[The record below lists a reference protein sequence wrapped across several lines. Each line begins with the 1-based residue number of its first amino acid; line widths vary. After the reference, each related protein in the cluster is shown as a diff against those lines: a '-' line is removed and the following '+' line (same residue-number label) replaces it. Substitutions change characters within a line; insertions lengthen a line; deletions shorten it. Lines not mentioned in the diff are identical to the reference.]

1 MRNKGKATKRQVG
14 ELGGLRKRI
23 AALEKS
29 EAELRRI
36 ELELRQSRELLQK
49 TFESQPDAIF
59 VLDADVPPRIVDC
72 NRAATS
78 MFGYARQEL
87 LGRTTQVLH
96 VSEAMLEQFQ
106 EELYPVIIQQAD
118 FHFADFQMRR
128 RDGTVFPTEHTVV
141 PLKTEEGARIGWVS
155 VVRDISERRAAE
167 EALRESENRYR
178 ALYEENPSM
187 YFTMDE
193 EGTVLSVNS
202 FGAEQLGYAM
212 KELVGQPVLNVFHPD
227 DREAVRVQFARCLQ
241 SPMEVAHWEFRKVR
255 KDGSVLWVK
264 EAARAARGPDGDPVV
279 LVVCEDIT
287 ERKRAEE
294 ELFSSRQM
302 LQLVLDNIP
311 QRIFWKDR
319 HSVYLGCNKTLAL
332 DGGYDHPSELIGKTD
347 YETAWAATADL
358 YRADDRR
365 VMETGVPK
373 LNYEEPQI
381 KPDGSQAWLRTSKVP
396 LRDKE
401 GRVIAVLGLY
411 EDITE
416 RKQAEEERVRLVTA
430 IEQAAEAILMTD
442 TDWIIHYVNPALER
456 MSGYGRSEIV
466 GRHVRVLESDQHDK
480 PFYDSIRETLNR
492 GEVWSGRLIKKK
504 KDGTFYQAEA
514 TASPVRDQSGAIIN
528 YVAIHRDIT
537 HEVMIQRQLRQAQKM
552 EAIGTLAGGIAHDFN
567 NILAA
572 IMGFTEMALRKV
584 PEESP
589 VRCDLEHIF
598 KAGSRATDLVRQILT
613 FSRPTELERKP
624 MLVAPLVK
632 ETLKLLRSSL
642 PTTIEIRQDVAIPPG
657 GGVVLGD
664 ASQVHQVLMNLCT
677 NAAHAM
683 RAKGGIL
690 SVGLSE
696 VEVDSS
702 FVSMYPRMGVGPYV
716 CLTVSD
722 TGHGMDAAVMERVFE
737 PYFTTKE
744 AGEGTGLGLAVV
756 QGIVRNCGGVVTVHS
771 EPGQGTTFRVY
782 LPRIGGE
789 IAPEPQPVEVLPA
802 GDERI
807 LFVDDEDALV
817 DLGKRM
823 LNSLGY
829 DVVAKTNSL
838 EALETFRAQP
848 DAFDLVITDMTM
860 PAPTGMELA
869 KELLSIRRD
878 IPIIL
883 CTGFS
888 ELIDGK
894 QAKEAG
900 VRELVMKPYV
910 LRNIA
915 TTIRDVLEGK

>member
-1 MRNKGKATKRQVG
+1 MRNKGKATKRQAG

-36 ELELRQSRELLQK
+36 EMELRQSRELLQK

-59 VLDADVPPRIVDC
+59 VLDAEVPPRIVDC

-78 MFGYARQEL
+78 MFGYPRQEL

-118 FHFADFQMRR
+118 FHFAGFQMRR
-128 RDGTVFPTEHTVV
+128 KDGTVFPTEHTVV

-167 EALRESENRYR
+167 DALRESENRYR

-202 FGAEQLGYAM
+202 FGAEQLGYAV
-212 KELVGQPVLNVFHPD
+212 KELVGQPVLKVFHPD
-227 DREAVRVQFARCLQ
+227 DRESVRVQFARCLQ

-264 EAARAARGPDGDPVV
+264 EAARAARGPDGNPVV

-287 ERKRAEE
+287 ERKRAEA

-319 HSVYLGCNKTLAL
+319 HSVYLGCNKTLAR

-358 YRADDRR
+358 YRADDRQ

-381 KPDGSQAWLRTSKVP
+381 KPDGSQGWLRTSKVP

-411 EDITE
+411 EDITK

-456 MSGYGRSEIV
+456 MSGYGRNEIV
-466 GRHVRVLESDQHDK
+466 GRHVRVLESDQHDN

-537 HEVMIQRQLRQAQKM
+537 HEVMIERQLRQAQKM

-572 IMGFTEMALRKV
+572 IVGFTEMALRKV
-584 PEESP
+584 RKESP
-589 VRCDLEHIF
+589 VRRDLEHIF

-632 ETLKLLRSSL
+632 EALKLLRSSL
-642 PTTIEIRQDVAIPPG
+642 PTTIDIRQDVAIPPG